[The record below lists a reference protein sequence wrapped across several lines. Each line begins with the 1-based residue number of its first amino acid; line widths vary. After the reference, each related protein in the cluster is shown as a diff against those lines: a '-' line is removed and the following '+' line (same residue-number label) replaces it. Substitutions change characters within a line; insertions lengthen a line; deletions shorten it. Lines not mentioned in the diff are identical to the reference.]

1 MKGEGGSVRGGGGLE
16 EGEPVLLQPALGE
29 GVCGP
34 GGSWASYCLLAAHT
48 FTLLQWLMAASG
60 KVL

>member
-1 MKGEGGSVRGGGGLE
+1 MRGGGGLE